1 MGICCMTRELKPRL
15 YNNLGAWNGVG
26 GSRGRRPRYV
36 DSWLIHV
43 DVWQKPIQYCKAITL
58 QLKTNLIKTW
68 RFPSIIKEIHAYYKK
83 KKHKKE
89 NKKWYIILVPKITSI
104 NIFSMSP
111 FTVCILTHDWY
122 HRVYKSVPEIH
133 WRFLEQKSNS
143 IRTISGEEDLRNAY
157 LRQ

>member
-1 MGICCMTRELKPRL
+1 MEVPFNYKRNTCL
-15 YNNLGAWNGVG
+15 
-26 GSRGRRPRYV
+26 
-36 DSWLIHV
+36 
-43 DVWQKPIQYCKAITL
+43 L
-58 QLKTNLIKTW
+58 Q
-68 RFPSIIKEIHAYYKK
+68 K

-89 NKKWYIILVPKITSI
+89 NKKWHIILVPKITSI

-143 IRTISGEEDLRNAY
+143 SRTISGEDLRNAY